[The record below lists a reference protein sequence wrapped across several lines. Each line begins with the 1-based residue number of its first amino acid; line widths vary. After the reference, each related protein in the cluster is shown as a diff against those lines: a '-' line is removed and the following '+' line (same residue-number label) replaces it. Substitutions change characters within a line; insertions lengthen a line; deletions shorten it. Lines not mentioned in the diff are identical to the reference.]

1 MYKKINLKF
10 YSSTL
15 SACVEFW
22 NNYKSSNEDRKNTLV
37 FPIKTIMDGLHGL
50 PPTLIF
56 TANMDA
62 FRDEGEEYARKF
74 TLAVVIVS
82 SMKVLHTLHIFIL
95 VPDLFCEETYSFI
108 DSTVDYLCRIFVKQ
122 MNEKR

>member
-1 MYKKINLKF
+1 
-10 YSSTL
+10 
-15 SACVEFW
+15 
-22 NNYKSSNEDRKNTLV
+22 
-37 FPIKTIMDGLHGL
+37 MDGLHGL